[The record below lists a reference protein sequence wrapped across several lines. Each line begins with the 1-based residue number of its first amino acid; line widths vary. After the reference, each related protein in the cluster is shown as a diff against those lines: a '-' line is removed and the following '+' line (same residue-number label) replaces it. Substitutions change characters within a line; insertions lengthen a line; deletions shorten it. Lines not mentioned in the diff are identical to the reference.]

1 MKKQT
6 YREYFNSKPSA
17 ALRAMVTG
25 LEMTDEERGFR
36 INMGTYG
43 DRNRDGTCFGCA
55 ATSTVRACLKEKIPA
70 ENIISHSKRAD
81 FAEADEDDERK
92 FESAMNQARTG
103 QMRDLFFYMRRD
115 CDDYNFFVFSCS
127 EFFLDSFNYKKE
139 IPKVKRFIKK
149 LEAAGY

>member
-25 LEMTDEERGFR
+25 LEMTDEERGFH
-36 INMGTYG
+36 INMRTYG

-70 ENIISHSKRAD
+70 ENIASHYERAD
-81 FAEADEDDERK
+81 FAEADAEDEGR
-92 FESAMNQARTG
+92 FEYVMNQARTG
-103 QMRDLFFYMRRD
+103 EMFYLFKYMGKDCRDYHFLHPNFYLA
-115 CDDYNFFVFSCS
+115 N
-127 EFFLDSFNYKKE
+127 FNYKAE
-139 IPKVKRFIKK
+139 IPKVKLFIEE
-149 LEAAGY
+149 LEVAGY